1 MTDRHTDDGQT
12 PITKMAFRQY
22 IHAALSII
30 VTKFSSLLSHQMDKS
45 DS

>member
-12 PITKMAFRQY
+12 PITKMAFRQD
-22 IHAALSII
+22 IHAAL
-30 VTKFSSLLSHQMDKS
+30 FSSLLSHQMDKS